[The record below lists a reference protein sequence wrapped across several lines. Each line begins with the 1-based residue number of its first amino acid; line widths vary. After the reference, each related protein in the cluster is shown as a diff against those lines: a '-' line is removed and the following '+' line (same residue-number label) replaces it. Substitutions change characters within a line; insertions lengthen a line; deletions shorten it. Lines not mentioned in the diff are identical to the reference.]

1 MGTKK
6 GQKGDVPSFS
16 VPKNRSNF
24 AALSEME
31 GAAFF
36 VRERKFTFGSG
47 LSDRY
52 KQRLAGCKAGISAT
66 NK

>member
-1 MGTKK
+1 MSCPFQS
-6 GQKGDVPSFS
+6 QKIAVILQRF
-16 VPKNRSNF
+16 
-24 AALSEME
+24 SEME